1 MIKALL
7 PSAFEVEPLVVAEL
21 GRVRRVGPVR
31 AVGAVASDADVAR
44 RAVVVHCADDGRVRL
59 RVGAAAAAELAR
71 EITDTRARRSFF
83 QKG

>member
-1 MIKALL
+1 
-7 PSAFEVEPLVVAEL
+7 
-21 GRVRRVGPVR
+21 
-31 AVGAVASDADVAR
+31 VASDADVAR